1 MMNLV
6 RWNPWREM
14 TGMHNQVNRMFDG
27 PLFRTPG

>member
-14 TGMHNQVNRMFDG
+14 NTLQNRFNNLFDDSF
-27 PLFRTPG
+27 LYV